1 MSRSNPVIHSDMSM
15 AKGPQTGTLDKV
27 LPQVLH
33 TCGQLCGRYKIPAK
47 QRFFRSAARVEGT
60 PRRCYA
66 RRSRQRMRRPA
77 AAWST
82 KSS

>member
-1 MSRSNPVIHSDMSM
+1 MRRSNPVIHNEAPM

-33 TCGQLCGRYKIPAK
+33 TCGQLCGRCKIPAK
-47 QRFFRSAARVEGT
+47 QLFFRSATRVEGT

-66 RRSRQRMRRPA
+66 RRSRQRIRGPA